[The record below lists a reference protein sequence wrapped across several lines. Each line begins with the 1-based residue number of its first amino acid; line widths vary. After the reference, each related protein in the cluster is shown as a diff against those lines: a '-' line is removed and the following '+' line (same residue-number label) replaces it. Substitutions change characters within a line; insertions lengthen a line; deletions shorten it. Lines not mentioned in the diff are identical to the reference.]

1 MARDNYIAGIDIGS
15 HSVKTVIAAF
25 NNELPM
31 PQIIGLGQ
39 VLSAGIRKG
48 TIIDF
53 EEAIKTIGNSFKQ
66 AQENAGVQPRSA
78 YVSIGGD
85 HIASMPSRG
94 TVAVGRVDGQISPDD
109 LERVIANAATV
120 ALPTN
125 QEILHNIPNEFI
137 IDGEGGFRDVMG
149 MNGMRLEVN
158 TIILRGSS
166 AHIKTVNRCLEENE
180 IEIDGYVL
188 SPLAASKAVL
198 SKRQREL
205 GVVCIDI
212 GGGTTDVAVFEEG
225 HLIHSS
231 ILPIGGDNITND
243 IAIGL
248 RVGVDTAEQIK
259 REYGMARANELVKN
273 QEYID
278 LSQFDPNEAETVR
291 RRDVVD
297 IMEARLNEI
306 FALVNK
312 ELKQIGK
319 EKYLPGGAVIVG
331 GSAKIPHIVDVC
343 KDKLLITSQIGFPKD
358 VEGIAASVDDP
369 SYAVALGTIFWALE
383 ADNYSGGGFAM
394 PSVSNLSN
402 STEQIK
408 KWLRSLLP

>member
-1 MARDNYIAGIDIGS
+1 MARDNYIAGIDVGS

-25 NNELPM
+25 NNGLPM
-31 PQIIGLGQ
+31 PQIVGLGQ
-39 VLSAGIRKG
+39 VPSAGIRKG
-48 TIIDF
+48 IIIDF
-53 EEAIKTIGNSFKQ
+53 EEAAKAIGSSFKQ
-66 AQENAGVQPRSA
+66 AQENAGVQLRSA

-94 TVAVGRVDGQISPDD
+94 TVAVGRVDLQISPDD

-120 ALPTN
+120 ALPAN

-137 IDGEGGFRDVMG
+137 IDGEGGFRDVIG

-158 TIILRGSS
+158 TTILRGSS

-180 IEIDGYVL
+180 IEVDGYVL

-225 HLIHSS
+225 HLIHTNV
-231 ILPIGGDNITND
+231 LPIGGGNITND

-248 RVGVDTAEQIK
+248 RVGVDTAEKIK
-259 REYGMARANELVKN
+259 CEYGVARANELVKN
-273 QEYID
+273 QDYID
-278 LSQFDPNEAETVR
+278 LSQFDPNEKETVR
-291 RRDVVD
+291 RRDVVN

-306 FALVNK
+306 FTLVNK

-331 GSAKIPHIVDVC
+331 GCAKIPHIVDVC
-343 KDKLLITSQIGFPKD
+343 KDKLLITAQIGFPKD

-369 SYAVALGTIFWALE
+369 SYAVVLGTIFWAME
-383 ADNYSGGGFAM
+383 SDNHSGGAFAV
-394 PSVSNLSN
+394 PYVSNLGN
-402 STEQIK
+402 SAARIK